1 VLGVSLS
8 RIGGQSI
15 RRVALGWVAAFALLA
30 SAGEVSAQSAECQR
44 LASALSAVDRAGGG
58 RGGQWSSAAR
68 EQNDAIRQT
77 QSQMA
82 QMGCG
87 GGAAPAACAPLRVRL
102 QRMQSNL
109 TRLERGATRTGDSG
123 VSERQRILSRMARL
137 NCGATVSPQP
147 PRPPAGFLSSVAPQG
162 MFSTNPRTRA
172 AGAPPPAPTAMSAPA
187 GLIIAPG
194 PGRQPYYY
202 RRDST
207 GGLIMVGPATTS
219 PAAPVMSAG
228 LSAGVN
234 GGLRIRERSSDSDT
248 GYSDPQPLPQRGGR
262 FRTLCVRKCDGYY
275 FPLSYATSSDRFPQ
289 DARLCS
295 ALCPAAE
302 TGLYTHRTG
311 SEAETMVSADEE
323 QRPYTALPMA
333 FRYRTEVVEGCGCG
347 GVNGGLVP
355 LTLRDSRLMP
365 LGFEDFD
372 AGPAFPEP
380 YARPDL
386 DEDPDTL
393 ANRLDRHQPIL
404 GDGMMA
410 VREEPVAD
418 GPRRIR
424 IVGPSYFYAR

>member
-1 VLGVSLS
+1 LGVSLN
-8 RIGGQSI
+8 RMGGLSI
-15 RRVALGWVAAFALLA
+15 RRVALGWVAAFALLGSVSEA
-30 SAGEVSAQSAECQR
+30 SAQSAECQR
-44 LASALSAVDRAGGG
+44 LASALNAADRSGGG
-58 RGGQWSSAAR
+58 TWSSAAR
-68 EQNDAIRQT
+68 EQTEAIRQT

-87 GGAAPAACAPLRVRL
+87 GGGAPAACAPLRDRL

-109 TRLERGATRTGDSG
+109 TRLERGATRTGGSG

-137 NCGATVSPQP
+137 NCGATASPQP
-147 PRPPAGFLSSVAPQG
+147 PRPPAGLLSSFAPQG
-162 MFSTNPRTRA
+162 LLSTNPRA
-172 AGAPPPAPTAMSAPA
+172 NAGAAPPTATAPAALSAPA

-207 GGLIMVGPATTS
+207 GGLIMVGPAMTS

-228 LSAGVN
+228 LSAGLN
-234 GGLRIRERSSDSDT
+234 GALRVRERSTDSDT
-248 GYSDPQPLPQRGGR
+248 AYSDPQPVPQRGGR
-262 FRTLCVRKCDGYY
+262 YRTLCVRKCDGYY

-333 FRYRTEVVEGCGCG
+333 FRYRSEVVEGCGCG

-365 LGFEDFD
+365 LGYEDIN

-380 YARPDL
+380 YPRPDL

-393 ANRLDRHQPIL
+393 ANRMDRHQPIL